1 MAVHLHQAALQV
13 LQLLGLAAVV
23 VAAMERLEAQEA
35 VVAQQ
40 MVELIVKMDFPL
52 LVIQALAAVALGKTI
67 AIKLVDQ
74 AVQVLSLLDTSFNK
88 KVIYGSFCKT

>member
-23 VAAMERLEAQEA
+23 VAAMETMEAQEA

-40 MVELIVKMDFPL
+40 MVELIVKMDLTL

-74 AVQVLSLLDTSFNK
+74 AVRVLSLLDTSFNK